1 VGVAVLEGLIKP
13 GYPLIRGDGKRVGT
27 IMQIQDKG
35 KNIPE
40 ARKGMEVAISIEGNI
55 MVGRQVREGDEL
67 YVDVP
72 EEHAITLMTQF
83 KDHLTEEEIALLK
96 EILRIK
102 RSSK

>member
-1 VGVAVLEGLIKP
+1 
-13 GYPLIRGDGKRVGT
+13 
-27 IMQIQDKG
+27 MQIQDKG

-40 ARKGMEVAISIEGNI
+40 ARKGMEIAISIEGNI
-55 MVGRQVREGDEL
+55 IIGRQVKEGDEL

-72 EEHAITLMTQF
+72 EGHAITLMTQF

>member
-1 VGVAVLEGLIKP
+1 MIKP
-13 GYPLIRGDGKRVGT
+13 GYPLIRGGDGRRVGT

-55 MVGRQVREGDEL
+55 MVGRQIKEGDEL

-83 KDHLTEEEIALLK
+83 KDQLTEDEIALLK
-96 EILRIK
+96 EILKIK

>member
-1 VGVAVLEGLIKP
+1 M
-13 GYPLIRGDGKRVGT
+13 IRGDGKRVGT

-35 KNIPE
+35 KNIQE

-55 MVGRQVREGDEL
+55 MVGRQVKEGDEL

-83 KDHLTEEEIALLK
+83 KDQLTEDEISLLK
-96 EILRIK
+96 EILKIK